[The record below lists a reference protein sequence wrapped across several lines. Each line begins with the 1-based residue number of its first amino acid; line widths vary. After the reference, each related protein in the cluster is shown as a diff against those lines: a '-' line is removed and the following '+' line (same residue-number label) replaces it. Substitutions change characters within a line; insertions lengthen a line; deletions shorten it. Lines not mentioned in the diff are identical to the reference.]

1 MSVFE
6 YETWSGI
13 KQQVTADK
21 VVFKPGH
28 VLFLTADDQ
37 LVIGERNPNV
47 NHLRQ
52 LPETGEMPCAQPS
65 SPARS

>member
-1 MSVFE
+1 MAVFE

-13 KQQVTADK
+13 KRLVTADK

-28 VLFLTADDQ
+28 VVFLTVDDQ
-37 LVIGERNPNV
+37 LVLGERNPNV

-52 LPETGEMPCAQPS
+52 LPETGEANG
-65 SPARS
+65 

>member
-1 MSVFE
+1 MAVYE

-13 KQQVTADK
+13 KQQVTAAK
-21 VVFKPGH
+21 VVFKSGH

-37 LVIGERNPNV
+37 LILGERNPNV

-52 LPETGEMPCAQPS
+52 LLEVEGAS
-65 SPARS
+65 S

>member
-1 MSVFE
+1 MAIYE
-6 YETWSGI
+6 YETWTGI

-37 LVIGERNPNV
+37 LILGERNPNV

-52 LPETGEMPCAQPS
+52 LLEVEGGI
-65 SPARS
+65 

>member
-1 MSVFE
+1 MALYE

-13 KQQVTADK
+13 KQSIEADH

-28 VLFLTADDQ
+28 VLFLSADSQ
-37 LVIGERNPNV
+37 LVLAERNPNV

-52 LPETGEMPCAQPS
+52 VSPEVGGL
-65 SPARS
+65 

>member
-1 MSVFE
+1 MPIYE
-6 YETWSGI
+6 YETWTGI
-13 KQQVTADK
+13 KQQVTAAK

-37 LVIGERNPNV
+37 LILGERNPNV

-52 LPETGEMPCAQPS
+52 VFEIEGVTHEA
-65 SPARS
+65 

>member
-1 MSVFE
+1 MAVYE
-6 YETWSGI
+6 YETWTGI
-13 KQQVTADK
+13 KQQVTAAK

-37 LVIGERNPNV
+37 LILGERNPNV

-52 LPETGEMPCAQPS
+52 LLEVEGV
-65 SPARS
+65 

>member
-1 MSVFE
+1 MTT
-6 YETWSGI
+6 YEFVSWSGV

-28 VLFLTADDQ
+28 VLFLTNDLF
-37 LVIGERNPNV
+37 LVLAERNSYV

-52 LPETGEMPCAQPS
+52 LPETGDKP
-65 SPARS
+65 